1 MRILFLAN
9 NDVGLYQFRK
19 ELVEELLKEHKV
31 MLALPYGERIDAF
44 KEMGC
49 SFIDTPVNRRGT
61 NPMEDLKL
69 MGFYKRI
76 LKETRPDMVFTY
88 TIKPNVYGG
97 AVCAGLGI
105 PYVVNITGLG
115 TAVENGGPL
124 QKLTLTLY
132 RYGLRK
138 AQKVFFQNAENQD
151 FMLRH
156 HIIKGPYDLL
166 PGSGVN
172 LSRYQALDYPSE
184 ETIHFVFIA
193 RVMREK
199 GIDQYLEAAKFIRGK
214 YPHACFHVCGDCEQ
228 DYAQE
233 LDELQKAGVI
243 IYHGR
248 EKDMMPIYRAISCTV
263 HPTFYPEGLSNV
275 LLESCACARPII
287 TTNRAGCREVID
299 DGVNGFIVKERDGK
313 DLIEKIERF
322 LALTWEQRKNMGLA
336 GRKKVEKG
344 FDRNI
349 VIEKYVRELG
359 HRKIV

>member
-1 MRILFLAN
+1 MKILFLAN
-9 NDVGLYQFRK
+9 NDVGLYQFRR
-19 ELVEELLKEHKV
+19 ELVEELLKKHEV
-31 MLALPYGERIDAF
+31 ILALPYGERIDAF
-44 KEMGC
+44 KKMGC

-61 NPMEDLKL
+61 NPIEDLNL
-69 MGFYKRI
+69 MRFYKRL
-76 LKETRPDMVFTY
+76 LKETRPDIVFTY

-97 AVCAGLGI
+97 AACAGLGI
-105 PYVVNITGLG
+105 PYIVNITGLG
-115 TAVENGGPL
+115 TAVENGGLL

-138 AQKVFFQNAENQD
+138 AQNVFFQNSENQD

-156 HIIKGPYDLL
+156 HIIKGSYDLL

-214 YPHACFHVCGDCEQ
+214 YPHTCFHICGDCEQ
-228 DYAQE
+228 GYAQE

-248 EKDMMPIYRAISCTV
+248 EKDMIPIYRAISCTV
-263 HPTFYPEGLSNV
+263 HPTYYPEGLSNV

-299 DGVNGFIVKERDGK
+299 DGVNGFIVKERDSQ

-336 GRKKVEKG
+336 GREKVEKE
-344 FDRNI
+344 FNRNI
-349 VIEKYVRELG
+349 VIEKYVRELDG
-359 HRKIV
+359 VVNK